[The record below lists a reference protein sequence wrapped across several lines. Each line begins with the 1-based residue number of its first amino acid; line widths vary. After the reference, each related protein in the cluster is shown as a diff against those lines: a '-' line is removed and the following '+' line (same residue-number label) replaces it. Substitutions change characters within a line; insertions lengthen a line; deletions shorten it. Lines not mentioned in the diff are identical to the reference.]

1 MFGLG
6 GQELLIILLVALIV
20 LGPQKLPDI
29 ARTMGK
35 AMGEFNKAKMD
46 LKREINRASEM
57 EADEAVRAAARDDAE
72 KEAGAEVASKMSTD
86 SDSSGDQKEA

>member
-6 GQELLIILLVALIV
+6 GQELFMILLVAVVV
-20 LGPQKLPDI
+20 LGPQKLPDL

-46 LKREINRASEM
+46 LKREMNQASIKEKQ
-57 EADEAVRAAARDDAE
+57 ESVKAAADEDGGN
-72 KEAGAEVASKMSTD
+72 GA
-86 SDSSGDQKEA
+86 